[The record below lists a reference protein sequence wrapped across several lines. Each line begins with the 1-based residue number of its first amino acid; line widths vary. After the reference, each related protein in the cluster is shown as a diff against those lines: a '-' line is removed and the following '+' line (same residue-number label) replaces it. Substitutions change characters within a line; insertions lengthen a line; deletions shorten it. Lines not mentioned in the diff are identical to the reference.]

1 MYDDDKK
8 RVGHD
13 ATDFAAFGLPDPFR
27 GYAKRNNNN
36 TPDTNAFVAN
46 VWATLDAAGNLLIK
60 KHKDYGPTNISL
72 SPGGPLNGLRVRMHD
87 KTARINHLIDS
98 GATPENESLRD
109 SFIDLLNYSAIA
121 LMVLDGKW
129 PRD

>member
-1 MYDDDKK
+1 MYDNDKK

-27 GYAKRNNNN
+27 GYAKRSGNN
-36 TPDTNAFVAN
+36 TSDTNTFIAD
-46 VWATLDAAGNLLIK
+46 VWATLDGAGNLLIK